1 MQIKSLHDYAR
12 DLRLGSVAL
21 RYHAVRQLV
30 YYMGQGD
37 LCGAILPAADDPD
50 PILRR
55 EACLA
60 LGGFGREALAILL
73 KALNDPDSQV
83 AAAAARGL
91 GQTGQTD
98 AVPALFQALQSSGTD
113 IRAAVGQALGA
124 FPGAGAEKQL
134 LDRLQAP
141 GSIGEVIGMCSGL
154 VELRSSEVVMPLTA
168 VYMFATDQWVRDET
182 WRFLTTLL
190 GVEADTDELHEEVIL
205 EVIRQCLECVPHQ
218 LSDIDLTDIRKT
230 VQERDIA
237 GYCRLL
243 FALAINLATAIQI
256 DRGEWEANP
265 FTRPDYN
272 PDELRRMLPL
282 QMWTSIAVLNGL
294 GGIGRDVDGRKV
306 EASLADYWLG
316 TLCLVGILQEM
327 DRDPHEDNVHPLAHL
342 CDKLALSG
350 RVEPRALIAELS
362 SFGNDA
368 VPLLDAFITEYRSGG
383 PVWWAAKILG
393 GIGTPEA
400 VKVLIRCL
408 DAEDITLSE
417 TACRALG
424 TLGAAAIGQLSEY
437 MKLHIKERAHGRET
451 AAQALSMVRHTEAL
465 APLFERAESPNS
477 WVRFAAVRHLA
488 NFGDPAV
495 IPVLQRL
502 YADDDQDVSFAAAEA
517 LLEMAE
523 IHSLDLPELLE
534 IKRMYYDDE
543 SVQAG
548 S

>member
-30 YYMGQGD
+30 YYRGQGD

-237 GYCRLL
+237 GYCRL
-243 FALAINLATAIQI
+243 
-256 DRGEWEANP
+256 
-265 FTRPDYN
+265 
-272 PDELRRMLPL
+272 
-282 QMWTSIAVLNGL
+282 
-294 GGIGRDVDGRKV
+294 
-306 EASLADYWLG
+306 
-316 TLCLVGILQEM
+316 
-327 DRDPHEDNVHPLAHL
+327 
-342 CDKLALSG
+342 
-350 RVEPRALIAELS
+350 
-362 SFGNDA
+362 
-368 VPLLDAFITEYRSGG
+368 
-383 PVWWAAKILG
+383 
-393 GIGTPEA
+393 
-400 VKVLIRCL
+400 
-408 DAEDITLSE
+408 
-417 TACRALG
+417 
-424 TLGAAAIGQLSEY
+424 
-437 MKLHIKERAHGRET
+437 
-451 AAQALSMVRHTEAL
+451 
-465 APLFERAESPNS
+465 
-477 WVRFAAVRHLA
+477 
-488 NFGDPAV
+488 
-495 IPVLQRL
+495 
-502 YADDDQDVSFAAAEA
+502 
-517 LLEMAE
+517 
-523 IHSLDLPELLE
+523 
-534 IKRMYYDDE
+534 
-543 SVQAG
+543 
-548 S
+548 